1 MKASAIVRNLTVV
14 LAVASMLSGIFIVE
28 LLALSKV
35 QVPRVVMLQW
45 ALILGMPLLLLVSF
59 LSFNRQP
66 AQNAAMATTCHKRG
80 LCRTTFIRRAYSSY
94 GHNWA
99 PYLSERRGRIRH
111 E

>member
-66 AQNAAMATTCHKRG
+66 AKNAASVVLQSLGQLA
-80 LCRTTFIRRAYSSY
+80 LFLI
-94 GHNWA
+94 
-99 PYLSERRGRIRH
+99 PYFWVSTHGRW
-111 E
+111 